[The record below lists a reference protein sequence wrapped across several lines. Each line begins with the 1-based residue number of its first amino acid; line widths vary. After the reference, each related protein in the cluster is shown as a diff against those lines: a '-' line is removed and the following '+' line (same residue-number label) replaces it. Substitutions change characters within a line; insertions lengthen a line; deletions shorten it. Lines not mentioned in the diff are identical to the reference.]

1 MRWWEGRILF
11 QPDPCMDRGEEIPIS
26 VGLAMCPASIG
37 MSSVRSN
44 SWTTG
49 PRGADSAAA
58 GSAATSSSGA
68 GTEGATSSAS
78 PLLFHWLLSKGSSLS
93 AVLVTK
99 RLWSLLVGVYRPTA
113 LSNRRLFSR
122 FMQHRSS
129 LRAFSASLLLPLCF
143 GFHCE
148 SSRSFTLVFYVIW
161 QIISC
166 TTRWLRELHVAG
178 LRTICADNACRGLQ

>member
-1 MRWWEGRILF
+1 M
-11 QPDPCMDRGEEIPIS
+11 
-26 VGLAMCPASIG
+26 
-37 MSSVRSN
+37 
-44 SWTTG
+44 
-49 PRGADSAAA
+49 
-58 GSAATSSSGA
+58 
-68 GTEGATSSAS
+68 
-78 PLLFHWLLSKGSSLS
+78 
-93 AVLVTK
+93 LVTK

-143 GFHCE
+143 GIHCE
-148 SSRSFTLVFYVIW
+148 SARSFTLVVFYVIW

-178 LRTICADNACRGLQ
+178 LRTICAGNACRGLQWNPSFATPLVSDHPPFTTTFHVTDGKHTVCPPSSTTTPLTRPATGSFELLPLTNDCEVIWHAYNLVTE